1 MPPTGFNLL
10 LSARQEMAHEGFD
23 PDFPPGTD
31 RELAEAK
38 ARPLDAS
45 GNGVRDLRPLLW
57 SSIDNASSRDL
68 DQVEVAERLPDG
80 GIRLLI
86 GIADVDWAV
95 HRGSTIDGHAASQ
108 TVTVY
113 TAVKIFPILPPELS
127 TGLTSL
133 NENEDRLAIVIE
145 MAVSSDGSIASSDI
159 YRALLQ
165 NRAQLGYETAGPW
178 LEGSGAAPPAVAA
191 SADLAAQ
198 LRLQDEAASHL
209 RARRQSLGALNFDR
223 TETSAVMLDGEVKGL
238 TVVAKNRATKLIED
252 FMIAANEVMARTLAQ
267 KGMSNIRRVVKSP
280 ERWLRIVQLAASHG
294 ATLPP
299 DPDSLALAQFLQSQ
313 KEKDAVRY
321 DDLSLAVI
329 KLLGPGEYVLSRPG
343 DPAEGHFGLAAHDY
357 THSTAPNRRFADLV
371 TQRLIKSSLTGSYKP
386 YSDDELAAIASNC
399 TLKEDAARKVERTMG
414 KRVAALGFANRKGD
428 QFDAII
434 TGVSPKGVFVRTLN
448 PPVDGRLMRGESGI
462 DVGDRI
468 RVTLLSTD
476 PERGFIDFAR

>member
-1 MPPTGFNLL
+1 MT
-10 LSARQEMAHEGFD
+10 HEGFD

-31 RELAEAK
+31 AELAEAK
-38 ARPLDAS
+38 ARPLDPPSNAI
-45 GNGVRDLRPLLW
+45 RDLRHLLW

-68 DQVEVAERLPDG
+68 DQVEVAEPLPQ
-80 GIRLLI
+80 GIRVLI

-95 HRGSTIDGHAASQ
+95 HRGSAIDGHAASQ

-113 TAVKIFPILPPELS
+113 TAVKIFPVLPPELS

-133 NENEDRLAIVIE
+133 NENADRLAIVIE
-145 MAVSSDGSIASSDI
+145 MVVSPDGSIASSDI

-165 NRAQLGYETAGPW
+165 NKAQLAYETVGPW
-178 LEGSGAAPPAVAA
+178 REGSGAAPPAVAA
-191 SADLAAQ
+191 SGDLAAQ

-209 RARRQSLGALNFDR
+209 RAQRQSLGALNFDR
-223 TETSAVMLDGEVKGL
+223 TETSAVMLNGEVKGL

-252 FMIAANEVMARTLAQ
+252 FMIAANEVMARTLSQ
-267 KGMSNIRRVVKSP
+267 KGLSNIRRVVKSP
-280 ERWLRIVQLAASHG
+280 ERWSRIVQLAASHG
-294 ATLPP
+294 TTLPA
-299 DPDSLALAQFLQSQ
+299 DPDSLALSQFLQGQ
-313 KEKDAVRY
+313 KQKDPVHY

-329 KLLGPGEYVLSRPG
+329 KLLGPGEYVLARPG

-371 TQRLIKSSLTGSYKP
+371 TQRLIKSSLTGIDKP

-399 TLKEDAARKVERTMG
+399 TLKENAARKVERTMD
-414 KRVAALGFANRKGD
+414 KRVAALAFANRKGD
-428 QFDAII
+428 HFDAIV

-448 PPVDGRLMRGESGI
+448 PPVDGRLMRGDSGV

-468 RVTLLSTD
+468 QVTLLNTD